1 MMWRIKLVA
10 LLLIVSVWT
19 APVAAEFAPPGS
31 DGPICDSLADYFL
44 GTEDYPEAIRLH
56 LEVLQRDPNSALAH
70 YHLGF
75 AYGMVGQTGEE
86 IREYE
91 RAVALGLRIFDLF
104 LNLGVAR
111 FERGDLGGATQALQ
125 TASNLSDWP
134 DVHFNLALV
143 YERRGMLREAE
154 IEVHRALSQRP
165 NNPDYLNILAVVAA
179 DRGNV
184 AQARDIWLEILSN
197 HSQYLPA
204 LANLRIL
211 HAFQSATAS
220 LTLPVARMP
229 RSLVSSKTTR

>member
-91 RAVALGLRIFDLF
+91 RAVALGIRIFDLF

-111 FERGDLGGATQALQ
+111 FDRGELVGATEALQ
-125 TASNLSDWP
+125 AASNLADVAE
-134 DVHFNLALV
+134 VHFDLSLV
-143 YERRGMLREAE
+143 YERRGMLREAVTE
-154 IEVHRALSQRP
+154 ILRAIVQTP
-165 NNPDYLNILAVVAA
+165 NEPDYLNVLAVLDA
-179 DRGNV
+179 DGGNI
-184 AQARDIWLEILSN
+184 AEARDIWLKILLNHPQYAPASN
-197 HSQYLPA
+197 
-204 LANLRIL
+204 NLRTL
-211 HAFQSATAS
+211 HARQSEAE
-220 LTLPVARMP
+220 R
-229 RSLVSSKTTR
+229 

>member
-75 AYGMVGQTGEE
+75 AYGMAGQTGRELQ
-86 IREYE
+86 EYE
-91 RAVALGLRIFDLF
+91 RAVALGLRIFDLW
-104 LNLGVAR
+104 LNLGLAR
-111 FERGDLGGATQALQ
+111 LGRGDFVGATAALQ
-125 TASNLSDWP
+125 TASSLDDRP
-134 DVHFNLALV
+134 KVHFNLSIV
-143 YERRGMLREAE
+143 YERRRMLREAE
-154 IEVHRALSQRP
+154 IEVDRALSQAP
-165 NNPDYLNILAVVAA
+165 NDPDYLNMLAVVAG

-184 AQARDIWLEILSN
+184 AQARTIWREILSL
-197 HSQYLPA
+197 HPQYAPA
-204 LANLRIL
+204 AANLRSL
-211 HAFQSATAS
+211 DDAS
-220 LTLPVARMP
+220 
-229 RSLVSSKTTR
+229 SN